1 MERST
6 GFSVQRNAFDIGI
19 RVILPFFFRNFLLLL
34 FLFPEGYVG
43 VKHQKPLPGKTGNG
57 FWQRKRM
64 RWEGKGGKYY
74 LSVSFAKHLLNLVME
89 FSSFSP
95 IPARVVTEGSWLLY
109 GREWMGG
116 GRGGVVRE
124 VREHSSVALA
134 AVNFLSFPIPLL
146 RLCWGSIKILRF
158 SFPSHVLAVHWQH
171 ITILELS
178 TTTLFT
184 SPLLCPHLLPI
195 VHSPSPL
202 LFISPPPQTSRLGSF
217 QWSNFI
223 EWLCRSLQK

>member
-43 VKHQKPLPGKTGNG
+43 VKHQKPLLGKTGNG

-74 LSVSFAKHLLNLVME
+74 LSVSFAKHLLNLLME

-124 VREHSSVALA
+124 VGEHSSVALA
-134 AVNFLSFPIPLL
+134 AVNFLSFPMPLL
-146 RLCWGSIKILRF
+146 RLCLGKIKIFTIFVSFKRF
-158 SFPSHVLAVHWQH
+158 CCPLAVHYH
-171 ITILELS
+171 FRVIHNNFVYLA
-178 TTTLFT
+178 
-184 SPLLCPHLLPI
+184 PI
-195 VHSPSPL
+195 V
-202 LFISPPPQTSRLGSF
+202 SPPPPYCQ
-217 QWSNFI
+217 
-223 EWLCRSLQK
+223 